1 MNQVLNPSIQI
12 SSTEQ
17 SLLNG
22 VNILL
27 EGPAGTGKT
36 HSIGTLVET
45 NPNLEVFY
53 LATGNELEILL
64 GFWKDKG
71 LPVPSNLHWTTLIGG
86 VISAPNTSA
95 FTTLA
100 DAANQVNTQAQESLH
115 KMQDVNRMKHNHFVT
130 LLRILA
136 DFPDDRTGQKF
147 GPVDKWGPNRVLVID
162 HLSGVNPIAM
172 SLVIGGKPVRSQ
184 AEWGIAQ
191 DQIEKLL
198 RQLCDGCAC
207 NFVLL
212 AHVERETDQVFG
224 GVKVT
229 VSTLG
234 KALAPKIPPMFSD
247 VILSVREGT
256 KFSWSTANAL
266 ADLKARN
273 LPIADGIAP
282 NFKQI
287 FDKWQSRGGAF
298 VQTVKKA

>member
-1 MNQVLNPSIQI
+1 MSQELSV
-12 SSTEQ
+12 
-17 SLLNG
+17 LNG

-36 HSIGTLVET
+36 HSIGTLVEA

-71 LPVPSNLHWTTLIGG
+71 LPIPNNLHWTTLFGT
-86 VISAPNTSA
+86 VVTAPNVSA

-100 DAANQVNTQAQESLH
+100 DSANLINTQAQESLH

-136 DFPDDRTGQKF
+136 DFHDDRTGQKF
-147 GPVDKWGPNRVLVID
+147 GPVDKWGPNRVLVVD
-162 HLSGVNPIAM
+162 HLSGINPIAM

-198 RQLCDGCAC
+198 RQLCDGCSC
-207 NFVLL
+207 HFVLVS
-212 AHVERETDQVFG
+212 HVERETDQVFG
-224 GVKVT
+224 GVKIT

-247 VILSVREGT
+247 VILSQREGT
-256 KFSWSTANAL
+256 KFTWTTANSL

-273 LPIADGIAP
+273 LPIADGLSP
-282 NFKQI
+282 DFKQI
-287 FDKWQSRGGAF
+287 FTKWLSRGGAF
-298 VQTVKKA
+298 SATVKKAT

>member
-1 MNQVLNPSIQI
+1 MNEITSNP
-12 SSTEQ
+12 TFTDQ

-45 NPNLEVFY
+45 NPKLEVFY

-71 LPVPSNLHWTTLIGG
+71 LPVPPNLHWTTLIGG
-86 VISAPNTSA
+86 VVSAPNTSA

-100 DAANQVNTQAQESLH
+100 DAAHQVNTQAQESLH

-136 DFPDDRTGQKF
+136 DFPDDRSGQKF
-147 GPVDKWGPNRVLVID
+147 GPVDRWGPNRVLVID
-162 HLSGVNPIAM
+162 HLSGINPIAM

-198 RQLCDGCAC
+198 RQLCDGCSC
-207 NFVLL
+207 NFVLIS
-212 AHVERETDQVFG
+212 HVEREVDQVFG

-256 KFSWSTANAL
+256 KFSWSTANPL